1 MSITDSSRAARAASN
16 NARALLNGG
25 CVPICRPTEIAELFM
40 SVLAAVI
47 PGRWSGTTARP
58 GRNACDD
65 DRRHGVSLP
74 YSFGVGGALR

>member
-47 PGRWSGTTARP
+47 PGRWSGD
-58 GRNACDD
+58 N
-65 DRRHGVSLP
+65 
-74 YSFGVGGALR
+74 GAPR